1 MFCNIEDHPTAT
13 TPSPLRAG
21 LLQRKKIMRKLR
33 RCLLISKSPPKDTD
47 IREKC
52 RKWSEEIEGLAAIA
66 LHEPQLAYCAFTQ
79 VGSSRRW
86 SFQMRTTPN
95 ILHLLAPI
103 EEKIRHTLIPYITG
117 NMCQS
122 EDERALV
129 ALPARLGGLAFMNPL
144 EVADNENSHSLLANK
159 QLTDSMLRQHVTY
172 VSNHDDDTAT
182 KKIISLANNKSYGK
196 IQGHLQA
203 SLPESISKMI
213 VYAIE
218 KGASTS
224 TGKFRL
230 CPQ

>member
-1 MFCNIEDHPTAT
+1 MI
-13 TPSPLRAG
+13 
-21 LLQRKKIMRKLR
+21 KLR
-33 RCLLISKSPPKDTD
+33 ICLLISKSPPKDTD

-66 LHEPQLAYCAFTQ
+66 LHEPQLAYCAFTL
-79 VGSSRRW
+79 GSSRRW

-95 ILHLLAPI
+95 ISHLLAPI

-122 EDERALV
+122 DDERALV

-144 EVADNENSHSLLANK
+144 EVADNEYSHSLLANK

-172 VSNHDDDTAT
+172 VSNHDNDTAT
-182 KKIISLANNKSYGK
+182 KKIISLANNKGYGK

-203 SLPESISKMI
+203 SLPELISKMI
-213 VYAIE
+213 V
-218 KGASTS
+218 
-224 TGKFRL
+224 
-230 CPQ
+230 